1 MFCHK
6 LLSFFFLSFTERAQP
21 MDEVSSYSD
30 NIKSRDTIDCGAQ
43 IEKVKESHQEQIA
56 DGKNHLGTPW

>member
-6 LLSFFFLSFTERAQP
+6 LLSFFFSFTERAQP
-21 MDEVSSYSD
+21 MDEVSSYSE
-30 NIKSRDTIDCGAQ
+30 NIKVRDTIDCGAQ
-43 IEKVKESHQEQIA
+43 IEKVKESQQEQIA